1 MKIKEVETATG
12 LTQKSIRLYEAK
24 GLIEVARNADNDYRD
39 YSEENVEKL
48 KYIKLYRYLGF
59 SIEEIKGILY
69 DKNEALKSLREMI
82 ETIKDEK
89 EKIDERDSICRKL
102 IEKEMQF
109 EKDELEAYLER
120 VNLVETDEFKEFK
133 KVVRDVGMTST
144 LEFIIQLM
152 IGIAPI
158 ISLFINISY
167 KKYNV
172 LFVSAVMSIVGTVYL
187 TFVIKNYLSQIKNR
201 KIEQKEADK
210 GWGQIIACI
219 VVAFIVILVL
229 AFSFES
235 LVGILYSADSKK
247 FVLAAFTNVISN
259 YLMIIYFVL
268 TSIFIALKI
277 IGKFTGEDI
286 FDWGFPRKTK
296 VIIAVVFVFLS
307 GGIFYFVTSNMV
319 VVNEETIVVHSMFD
333 PEGKEYKYSDIEV
346 VKAGYNRKGEAYY
359 TIAIG
364 GKEYKLTH
372 SFISN
377 EKYEDTYDD
386 IYALDKIIIK
396 NGVKKETSHDNEE
409 YQDLDKKYK
418 NIFSKILDEK

>member
-1 MKIKEVETATG
+1 
-12 LTQKSIRLYEAK
+12 
-24 GLIEVARNADNDYRD
+24 
-39 YSEENVEKL
+39 
-48 KYIKLYRYLGF
+48 
-59 SIEEIKGILY
+59 
-69 DKNEALKSLREMI
+69 
-82 ETIKDEK
+82 
-89 EKIDERDSICRKL
+89 
-102 IEKEMQF
+102 MQF

-158 ISLFINISY
+158 ISLFINIAY

-210 GWGQIIACI
+210 GWGRIIACI

-286 FDWGFPRKTK
+286 FDWGFSRKTK

-359 TIAIG
+359 TITIG